1 MYFETDWSHICPLPS
16 TTLSSA
22 ATPFCLPT
30 ITLAP
35 SELNPEH
42 LVSGIEHSA
51 LIASAITSAVPEVSS
66 KTVRKDVLHFLY
78 RESKYLI
85 YALSTT

>member
-1 MYFETDWSHICPLPS
+1 MSNTSIIQEFSL
-16 TTLSSA
+16 LSSA

-30 ITLAP
+30 ITLAT

-42 LVSGIEHSA
+42 LFSGIEHLANSA

-66 KTVRKDVLHFLY
+66 KTVRKDVLHFYAGNPNTLY
-78 RESKYLI
+78 TP
-85 YALSTT
+85 STT